1 MTLAELT
8 LTAFSNKL
16 AADSSTPGGGSA
28 AALAG
33 AMSAALCA
41 MIARLTLG
49 RSKYEKAWPEM
60 EQVRS
65 SADDLMQRL
74 LALVD
79 KDTEAYNGV
88 VAALR
93 MPKGNDRQKARRQEA
108 LEAAYKQAAMIP
120 METLRTVAGLVTLV
134 ERALEKGNPNCVT
147 DAGVSAQL
155 LRAAAVG
162 AAYNVRINL
171 MSIEDKDFSAKLKRE
186 ALELVAHTADSA
198 DRLGEAVER
207 SLG

>member
-1 MTLAELT
+1 MALAELT
-8 LTAFSNKL
+8 LTDFNDKL

-41 MIARLTLG
+41 MIARLTLS
-49 RSKYEKAWPEM
+49 RSKYEKAWQEM
-60 EQVRS
+60 EQVLS
-65 SADDLMQRL
+65 GADDLMQRL

-79 KDTEAYNGV
+79 KDTEAYSGV

-93 MPKGNDRQKARRQEA
+93 MPKESDGQKARRQEA
-108 LEAAYKQAAMIP
+108 LEQAYKQAALVP
-120 METLRTVAGLVTLV
+120 METLRTVAGLVTLL
-134 ERALEKGNPNCVT
+134 EKALEKGNPNCVT

-155 LRAAAVG
+155 LRASAVG

-171 MSIEDKDFSAKLKRE
+171 LSIGDKAFSAKLKRE
-186 ALELVAHTADSA
+186 AEELVAHTANSA

-207 SLG
+207 SLS

>member
-1 MTLAELT
+1 MSLAEST

-16 AADSSTPGGGSA
+16 AGDSPTPGGGSA
-28 AALAG
+28 AAFAG

-41 MIARLTLG
+41 MVARLTLG
-49 RSKYEKAWPEM
+49 RNKYEKAWPEM

-65 SADDLMQRL
+65 SADDLIQRL

-79 KDTEAYNGV
+79 KDTEAYNDV

-93 MPKGNDRQKARRQEA
+93 MPKENDGQKARRQQA
-108 LEAAYKQAAMIP
+108 LETAFKQAALIP
-120 METLRTVAGLVTLV
+120 METLRTVAGLVTLI

-162 AAYNVRINL
+162 AAYNVRVNL
-171 MSIEDKDFSAKLKRE
+171 LSIRDEDFSAKLKQE
-186 ALELVAHTADSA
+186 AAELVAHTANSV
-198 DRLGEAVER
+198 DRLDEAVER